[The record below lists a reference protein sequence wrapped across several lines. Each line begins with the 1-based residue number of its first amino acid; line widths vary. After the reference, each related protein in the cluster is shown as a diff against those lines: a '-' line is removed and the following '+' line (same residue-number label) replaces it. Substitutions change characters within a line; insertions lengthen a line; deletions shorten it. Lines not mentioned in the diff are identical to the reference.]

1 MLSYLWTFYYDE
13 EENRYQIVHV
23 RTDLNLSAERY
34 ECRLEYGEMTDSQYF
49 NLQEIKD
56 NVFRIRDQEDN
67 YLVLD
72 GILQTDDYAERDTSQ
87 EFMLRKVK
95 MEDIPA
101 FQGTGYVWTQDAKRA
116 VDLTNASRKN

>member
-1 MLSYLWTFYYDE
+1 M
-13 EENRYQIVHV
+13 HV